1 LLASSQ
7 RCVAG
12 VVPASSARQDPLPA
26 RRAFHEID
34 GFVLRIKADVL
45 RVA

>member
-1 LLASSQ
+1 LLASSL
-7 RCVAG
+7 RSVAG

-26 RRAFHEID
+26 RRAFDEIYES
-34 GFVLRIKADVL
+34 VLRIKPDVL